1 MMKTFPGQLAL
12 CAAILFLSCKKDNG
26 NGGGNPPP
34 TPPTDTVVTEVI
46 NPQVDP
52 SLASTIGIF
61 MNDWKAKTFTA
72 PTYKDTTIITS
83 NPSTV
88 SVDFAN
94 VITKVSP
101 SIFGNN
107 ANSWMTGIVSQPA
120 LMTHLSNL
128 KTNIVRFP
136 GGSISDIYFW
146 NAPVNKFPADAPST
160 LVDAS
165 GKSAAA
171 GYWTGQIQDDWTISV
186 DKYYQLLQQTGS
198 QGIITVNYGY
208 ARYGTS
214 NNPVAA
220 AAHMAADWVRYDNG
234 RTKYWEVGNECY
246 GDWEAGYRIDQ
257 TSNKDG
263 QPLLNTGYL
272 YGQHF
277 KVFADSMRKAA
288 QEIGKTIYI
297 GAVVMEAP
305 AASYNGD
312 TQKNW
317 NSGVMGNTGSAADYY
332 IVHNYFTPYN
342 TNSTAKAILDSASS
356 VASNMMNYITGNMTS
371 NGVATKP
378 VALTEWNIFATG
390 SQQMVS
396 NVNGL
401 HALILLNEAI
411 KNKYAMTSRWDLANG
426 WSNGD
431 DHGLFNI
438 GDEPGANKWD
448 PRPSFYYMYYF
459 QKFLGDRMISA
470 GNSNSNILTYA
481 SSFTSGQM
489 SVTIVNKSTSEQQ
502 VEIATKNFKKGDRY
516 YWYSLQ
522 GGTDNGE
529 FSRKVYVNGN
539 GSSGVSG
546 GPANYNTLQA
556 YSSATSGG
564 IKVKVPARGAVV
576 MVVDTK

>member
-1 MMKTFPGQLAL
+1 MTKTFSGKLAL
-12 CAAILFLSCKKDNG
+12 CASILFLSCKKDSSG
-26 NGGGNPPP
+26 GGGNPPP

-61 MNDWKAKTFTA
+61 MNDWKAKTFAA

-88 SVDFAN
+88 TVDFAN
-94 VITKVSP
+94 VITKISP

-107 ANSWMTGIVSQPA
+107 ANSWMTGIVSQSA

-146 NAPVNKFPADAPST
+146 NAPVNKFPADAPAT

-165 GKSAAA
+165 GKSAAS
-171 GYWTGQIQDDWTISV
+171 GYWTGQNQDDWTISV

-257 TSNKDG
+257 STNKDG
-263 QPLLNTGYL
+263 QSLLNTGYL

-297 GAVVMEAP
+297 GAVVMEAAP
-305 AASYNGD
+305 ASYMGD

-317 NSGVMGNTGSAADYY
+317 NSGVMGNTGTVADYY

-342 TNSTAKAILDSASS
+342 TNSTAKAIMDSASS
-356 VASNMMNYITGNMTS
+356 VTSNMMNYITSNMTS

-378 VALTEWNIFATG
+378 VALTEWNIFSQG
-390 SQQMVS
+390 SQQAVS
-396 NVNGL
+396 NINGL

-438 GDEPGANKWD
+438 GDEPGASKWE
-448 PRPSFYYMYYF
+448 PRPAFYYMYFF

-502 VEIATKNFKKGDRY
+502 VEIATKNFKKGERY

-522 GGTDNGE
+522 GGSDNGE

-546 GPANYNTLQA
+546 GPASYNTLQA
-556 YSSATSGG
+556 YSSATAGG

-576 MVVDTK
+576 LVVDTK

>member
-1 MMKTFPGQLAL
+1 MMKTLPGLLAM
-12 CAAILFLSCKKDNG
+12 CASIVCLSCKKDSSG
-26 NGGGNPPP
+26 GGGNPPP
-34 TPPTDTVVTEVI
+34 TPPTDTTVTEVI

-61 MNDWKAKTFTA
+61 MNDWKAKTFGA

-88 SVDFAN
+88 TVDFAN
-94 VITKVSP
+94 VITKISP
-101 SIFGNN
+101 AVFGNN
-107 ANSWMTGIVSQPA
+107 ANSWMTGIVSQSA

-146 NAPVNKFPADAPST
+146 NAPVNKFPADAPAN

-165 GKSAAA
+165 GKSAAS
-171 GYWTGQIQDDWTISV
+171 GYWTGQNQDDWTISV

-257 TSNKDG
+257 STNKDG

-297 GAVVMEAP
+297 GAVVMEAAP
-305 AASYNGD
+305 ASYSGD

-317 NSGVMGNTGSAADYY
+317 NSGVFGNTGTSADYY

-356 VASNMMNYITGNMTS
+356 VTSNMMNYITGNMSS

-378 VALTEWNIFATG
+378 VALTEWNIFAQG
-390 SQQMVS
+390 SQQQVS
-396 NVNGL
+396 NINGL

-426 WSNGD
+426 WNNGD

-448 PRPSFYYMYYF
+448 PRPAFYYMYYF

-470 GNSNSNILTYA
+470 GNSNTNIMTYA

-489 SVTIVNKSTSEQQ
+489 SVTIVNKATTVQ
-502 VEIATKNFKKGDRY
+502 EIQITTKNFKKGDRY
-516 YWYSLQ
+516 YWYSLE
-522 GGTDNGE
+522 GGSDNGE
-529 FSRKVYVNGN
+529 FSRKVFVNGN
-539 GSSGVSG
+539 GNSGVSG
-546 GPANYNTLQA
+546 GPASYNTLQA
-556 YSSATSGG
+556 YSSSTTNG

>member
-1 MMKTFPGQLAL
+1 MTKIFPTKLL
-12 CAAILFLSCKKDNG
+12 MCASILFLSCKKDSSG
-26 NGGGNPPP
+26 SGGNPPP
-34 TPPTDTVVTEVI
+34 TPPTDTTVTEVI

-52 SLASTIGIF
+52 SLAATIGFF

-72 PTYKDTTIITS
+72 PTYKDTTIATP

-88 SVDFAN
+88 TVDFAN
-94 VITKVSP
+94 VITKISP
-101 SIFGNN
+101 AIFGNN
-107 ANSWMTGIVSQPA
+107 ANSWMTGIVSQPV
-120 LMTHLSNL
+120 LMNHLTNL

-146 NAPVNKFPADAPST
+146 NAPVNQYPSDVPAT
-160 LVDAS
+160 LVDKDGNS
-165 GKSAAA
+165 NNA
-171 GYWTGQIQDDWTISV
+171 GYWTGQNQQDWTISV

-208 ARYGTS
+208 ARYGTG

-234 RTKYWEVGNECY
+234 RTKYWEVGNENY
-246 GDWEAGYRIDQ
+246 GDWEAGYRIVQ
-257 TSNKDG
+257 GNNKDG
-263 QPLLNTGYL
+263 QPQLVTGNL

-297 GAVVMEAP
+297 GAVIMEAP
-305 AASYNGD
+305 PASYMGD

-317 NSGVMGNTGSAADYY
+317 NSGVLGSTGTAADYY
-332 IVHNYFTPYN
+332 IVHNYFTPYA
-342 TNSTAKAILDSASS
+342 TNSTGKAILDSASS
-356 VASNMMNYITGNMTS
+356 VTNNMMNYVASNMTS
-371 NGVATKP
+371 VGVAAKP
-378 VALTEWNIFATG
+378 VALTEWNIFAQG
-390 SQQMVS
+390 SQQQVS

-438 GDEPGANKWD
+438 GDEPGADKWN
-448 PRPSFYYMYYF
+448 PRPAFYYMYYF
-459 QKFLGDRMISA
+459 QKFLGDRMVKADNTS
-470 GNSNSNILTYA
+470 SNIMTYA
-481 SSFTSGQM
+481 SSFSSGQM
-489 SVTIVNKSTSEQQ
+489 GVTIVNKSTSAQEIQ
-502 VEIATKNFKKGDRY
+502 VTTKNFKKGDRY
-516 YWYSLQ
+516 YWYSLE

-529 FSRKVYVNGN
+529 FSRKVFVNGN

-546 GPANYNTLQA
+546 GPDNYNTLQA
-556 YSSATSGG
+556 YSSTTANG
-564 IKVKVPARGAVV
+564 IKVKVPARGAVI
-576 MVVDTK
+576 MVVETK